1 MNCNISYN
9 IYNKCIFARPNV
21 LQIIL
26 VALLSINYLSIFAYN
41 KTERIKIEKTPEIQ
55 KGKNCIWHITTP
67 SDISNVDYIKYQD
80 KNDTIIILA
89 DKQLSKYIRTKDG
102 LSLITSENPTT
113 FLEYSPKGLQT
124 IPFNLQLNDSVV
136 SPYNAEGVY
145 CGKYNMSICG
155 NLVIKVIGMGKM
167 MVNQEEVIEN
177 VVLLVRE
184 KKENVSIN
192 YPQKREQAPITRIVK
207 SYIWYDATNYHVIL
221 NYENQRFFANN
232 LLVSQNSVCY
242 KYNSNTFQEA
252 QEDEKSTNNQKV
264 LPLFEYSLNVT
275 AKQLKISYSSAK
287 SHDFRI
293 QICDIAGIVY
303 CNKNYSKQNILPSGE
318 LSFNLS
324 HLCKGIYVA
333 YIFVDGQVYCKSFSL

>member
-1 MNCNISYN
+1 M
-9 IYNKCIFARPNV
+9 
-21 LQIIL
+21 
-26 VALLSINYLSIFAYN
+26 ALLSINYLSIFAYN

-145 CGKYNMSICG
+145 CGKYSMSICG
-155 NLVIKVIGMGKM
+155 NQVTKVIGMGKM

-192 YPQKREQAPITRIVK
+192 
-207 SYIWYDATNYHVIL
+207 S
-221 NYENQRFFANN
+221 
-232 LLVSQNSVCY
+232 
-242 KYNSNTFQEA
+242 
-252 QEDEKSTNNQKV
+252 
-264 LPLFEYSLNVT
+264 SL
-275 AKQLKISYSSAK
+275 I
-287 SHDFRI
+287 I
-293 QICDIAGIVY
+293 Q
-303 CNKNYSKQNILPSGE
+303 
-318 LSFNLS
+318 
-324 HLCKGIYVA
+324 
-333 YIFVDGQVYCKSFSL
+333 

>member
-145 CGKYNMSICG
+145 CGKYSMSICG
-155 NLVIKVIGMGKM
+155 NQVTKVIGMGKM

-177 VVLLVRE
+177 VVL
-184 KKENVSIN
+184 
-192 YPQKREQAPITRIVK
+192 
-207 SYIWYDATNYHVIL
+207 
-221 NYENQRFFANN
+221 
-232 LLVSQNSVCY
+232 
-242 KYNSNTFQEA
+242 
-252 QEDEKSTNNQKV
+252 
-264 LPLFEYSLNVT
+264 
-275 AKQLKISYSSAK
+275 
-287 SHDFRI
+287 
-293 QICDIAGIVY
+293 
-303 CNKNYSKQNILPSGE
+303 
-318 LSFNLS
+318 
-324 HLCKGIYVA
+324 
-333 YIFVDGQVYCKSFSL
+333 

>member
-1 MNCNISYN
+1 MNYNISYN
-9 IYNKCIFARPNV
+9 IYNKCIFARPNA

-26 VALLSINYLSIFAYN
+26 VALFSINYLSIFAYN
-41 KTERIKIEKTPEIQ
+41 KTERIKIEKIPEIQ

-67 SDISNVDYIKYQD
+67 SDISNVDYIKYLD
-80 KNDTIIILA
+80 KNDTIIVLA

-102 LSLITSENPTT
+102 LSLMTSENPTT
-113 FLEYSPKGLQT
+113 FLEYSTKGLQT

-145 CGKYNMSICG
+145 CGKYSMSICG
-155 NLVIKVIGMGKM
+155 NQVTKVIGMGKM

-177 VVLLVRE
+177 VVLQIRE

-242 KYNSNTFQEA
+242 KYNSNTSQEA

-275 AKQLKISYSSAK
+275 AKQLKISYSSTK

-303 CNKNYSKQNILPSGE
+303 YSKNYSKQNILPSGE

>member
-102 LSLITSENPTT
+102 LSLITSENLTT

-177 VVLLVRE
+177 IVLLVRE

-242 KYNSNTFQEA
+242 KYNSNTSLEDKEA
-252 QEDEKSTNNQKV
+252 EKNTNNHKN
-264 LPLFEYSLNVT
+264 LPLF
-275 AKQLKISYSSAK
+275 
-287 SHDFRI
+287 
-293 QICDIAGIVY
+293 
-303 CNKNYSKQNILPSGE
+303 
-318 LSFNLS
+318 
-324 HLCKGIYVA
+324 
-333 YIFVDGQVYCKSFSL
+333 